1 MVLVRRKRV
10 LFHDVPEELRHL
22 IPDQQNGDTNSSAQP
37 NPNGLYRLPA
47 SQDRD
52 VFYIPDTGEIFL
64 DYETYAA
71 RMTFYK
77 LNIFMCEV
85 TGKGNMD
92 FFTAMKSEQSESTV
106 LHARFPEQLKAA
118 VLRAVQWQIVGR
130 LDHLVEAVFDRF
142 KDRYFKGEKIYVDV
156 QGDKYLAR
164 IVKVFPPRNLKSAVA
179 AAASTAPS
187 IKLKLKLSTNGTSPP
202 VNANTIANGVNGIN
216 LTPPES
222 LSPGA
227 TSPGATS
234 STSKAPSKY
243 KPSPTQRVARSYP
256 SAASGSHVPIVGSPL
271 ASSVDGPDMKPI
283 LDSANGTSSTP
294 SEPLIHTVGADLKL
308 SLEEAV
314 KLDDPTGYYYSV
326 QMLGE
331 GAPDT
336 EGNLD
341 APMSTGDKWSGTE
354 MEVTCTA
361 MSRDRL
367 GFNKALLKRFL
378 KDALDRTNA
387 VASPWVVKQQLAEKY
402 GIETQ
407 MPEEV
412 REGVEG
418 VKKLDHEKRR
428 KIWEDRE
435 GPPNKKRKGM
445 LTDEEKVARDA
456 EELKKQQELERME
469 VEADL
474 AARRAAAAKKRGIR
488 YPTEDMD
495 VKLSDRDRKAGKNL
509 TRPKFEKNVPFG
521 KSFETF
527 LMTWNFLVTFGK
539 ALNLSPFTLDEYERS
554 LRHSLVELPCKII
567 CDIHCCLIDMVKE
580 RPFERHCAII
590 SLMELKTTDSTTD
603 TPMTSGEHEKED
615 DWQVEIDELVAAL
628 ADVGVS
634 WETTMPALFESDVRD
649 GWEPVLVGFLKDY
662 ATTETFPRLR
672 PILTHLVYG
681 PSPPLKDDESEA
693 GSVVEPCHPSDRY
706 PSLPIEDKL
715 AVIQYLCDLA
725 MACKPIRTA
734 LESAEVDL
742 TDLRKEKIEVNRERK
757 RLAEELSQVNGDA
770 NGSNTTAPLTTGNLE
785 TNAKALAVADAASS
799 TSGPN
804 SDMDLDSEKI
814 DASSDVTSDF
824 GGSSTVG
831 NSARNG
837 KDSSSRPGPKSIA
850 HAKERAMAR
859 EKEKEAKAAQ
869 ASHRRKDD
877 DLTKLDRRLEAIER
891 EFRQIMG
898 LSRTRPLGR
907 DRFYNRVWWCDG
919 LGSASLLGHS
929 GNVVYGT
936 GRVFF
941 QGPSEVDQEVM
952 EGREDFKSEI
962 LERRLTEEGE
972 DGTLGSGEWA
982 CYSEPEQ
989 LEAFAAWLNVKGQRE
1004 FQLDKTLK
1012 LWWDYL
1018 IAGMK
1023 RRTADLASAPQSS
1036 AMATTSSSS
1045 SRRAGRG
1052 KAEVARESY
1061 MTWTNKRR

>member
-22 IPDQQNGDTNSSAQP
+22 IPDQQNGDTNCSAQLDAS
-37 NPNGLYRLPA
+37 GLYRLPA

-92 FFTAMKSEQSESTV
+92 FFAAMKSEQSESTV

-164 IVKVFPPRNLKSAVA
+164 IVKVFPPRNLKAVA
-179 AAASTAPS
+179 AATTSSP
-187 IKLKLKLSTNGTSPP
+187 IKLKLKLTNNAAPVNTNGIS
-202 VNANTIANGVNGIN
+202 NGIN
-216 LTPPES
+216 GIHLAAPEAT
-222 LSPGA
+222 SPGSS
-227 TSPGATS
+227 SPGATS

-256 SAASGSHVPIVGSPL
+256 SVGSPSHIPVIGSPL
-271 ASSVDGPDMKPI
+271 ATPMDHSDTKSS
-283 LDSANGTSSTP
+283 LDSLLSGP
-294 SEPLIHTVGADLKL
+294 SAAPVEPLIHTVGADLKL

-336 EGNLD
+336 DDNLD
-341 APMSTGDKWSGTE
+341 GHATTSGDKWSGTE
-354 MEVTCTA
+354 MEVTCAA

-387 VASPWVVKQQLAEKY
+387 VASPWVVKPQLAEKY

-407 MPEEV
+407 MPQDV
-412 REGVEG
+412 KEGVEG
-418 VKKLDHEKRR
+418 VKKLDYEKRR

-445 LTDEEKVARDA
+445 LTEEEKVARDA
-456 EELKKQQELERME
+456 EELKRQQELERME
-469 VEADL
+469 AEADL

-488 YPTEDMD
+488 YPTEDLD
-495 VKLSDRDRKAGKNL
+495 VKLSDRDRKMGKCL
-509 TRPKFEKNVPFG
+509 TRPKLNKNVPFG

-539 ALNLSPFTLDEYERS
+539 ALNLSPFTLDEYERA
-554 LRHSLVELPCKII
+554 LKHSLVELPCNII
-567 CDIHCCLIDMVKE
+567 ADIHCCLIDMVKE

-590 SLMELKTTDSTTD
+590 SLMELKTADAGPD
-603 TPMTSGEHEKED
+603 MGVTSSEHEKED

-634 WETTMPALFESDVRD
+634 WETTTPTLFESDVRD

-662 ATTETFPRLR
+662 ATTATFPRLR

-706 PSLPIEDKL
+706 PSLPVEDKL
-715 AVIQYLCDLA
+715 AVIMYLCDLA
-725 MACKPIRTA
+725 MACKPIRNA
-734 LESAEVDL
+734 LEAAEVDL

-757 RLAEELSQVNGDA
+757 RLAEELNQVNGA
-770 NGSNTTAPLTTGNLE
+770 INGSATTAPLTAGNLE
-785 TNAKALAVADAASS
+785 TNTKALADATSS

-804 SDMDLDSEKI
+804 SDMDVDSEKI
-814 DASSDVTSDF
+814 DAASDLASEF
-824 GGSSTVG
+824 GGSSTAG
-831 NSARNG
+831 NGTRNG

-850 HAKERAMAR
+850 HAKERAIAR
-859 EKEKEAKAAQ
+859 EKEREAKAAQ

-877 DLTKLDRRLEAIER
+877 DLAKLDRRLEAIER

-907 DRFYNRVWWCDG
+907 DRFYNRIWWCDG

-936 GRVFF
+936 GRLFF
-941 QGPSEVDQEVM
+941 QGPSEVDFEVM
-952 EGREDFKSEI
+952 EGRDDFKSEVI
-962 LERRLTEEGE
+962 ERRLVEEGE

-989 LEAFAAWLNVKGQRE
+989 LEAFAGWLNVKGQRE
-1004 FQLDKTLK
+1004 FQLDKSLK

-1018 IAGMK
+1018 IAGMRK
-1023 RRTADLASAPQSS
+1023 RTTDLTVAPQSS
-1036 AMATTSSSS
+1036 TMATATSSS
-1045 SRRAGRG
+1045 SRRASRG